1 MAKPYEKRLYWN
13 GIKYR
18 YKQSSLK
25 ERSKLLD
32 ELCDLT
38 GMNRK
43 YLIRK
48 LNSKPKKISKRGAKP
63 RYEPK
68 IFMPIL
74 KRIWFNADQPCSKLL
89 KSILADWLPH
99 YEQEYGELAVDIRQR
114 LLQIS
119 PATIDRILKKVRV
132 RHKGKGLSGTK
143 PGSLIKN
150 QIPIKT
156 NQWEESKPGFMEADT
171 VAHCGSSLE
180 GDFVWSLTMTDILT
194 AWTEIRATW
203 NKGAHGVAEQI
214 DNIEKNLPFEL
225 KGFDCDN
232 GSEFLNYHLIR
243 QFAERPKDKAIQF
256 TRSRPYKKNDNAH
269 VEQKNWTHVR
279 QLFGYHRFSD
289 FRLVALMN
297 DLYANEWSLYQNH
310 FIPSMKCIKKIKVNS
325 RYKKQF
331 DSPKTPYQRIQEC
344 NDIDEN
350 KKEELQEL
358 HQQLNP
364 FELKK
369 QINKKLKKIFA
380 FVSLNNKPRTK
391 I

>member
-1 MAKPYEKRLYWN
+1 VLY
-13 GIKYR
+13 R
-18 YKQSSLK
+18 
-25 ERSKLLD
+25 
-32 ELCDLT
+32 
-38 GMNRK
+38 
-43 YLIRK
+43 
-48 LNSKPKKISKRGAKP
+48 
-63 RYEPK
+63 
-68 IFMPIL
+68 
-74 KRIWFNADQPCSKLL
+74 
-89 KSILADWLPH
+89 
-99 YEQEYGELAVDIRQR
+99 
-114 LLQIS
+114 
-119 PATIDRILKKVRV
+119 
-132 RHKGKGLSGTK
+132 
-143 PGSLIKN
+143 
-150 QIPIKT
+150 
-156 NQWEESKPGFMEADT
+156 
-171 VAHCGSSLE
+171 GSSRSSIRSGNYLE

-203 NKGAHGVAEQI
+203 NKGSYGVAEQI

-225 KGFDCDN
+225 KRFDCDN

-243 QFAERPKDKAIQF
+243 QFAERPKEKAIQF

-269 VEQKNWTHVR
+269 VEQKNWTHVQ
-279 QLFGYHRFSD
+279 QLFGYHRFSN

-331 DSPKTPYQRIQEC
+331 DSPKIPYQRIQEC

-350 KKEELQEL
+350 KKKELQQL

-369 QINKKLKKIFA
+369 KINKKLKKIFT